1 MRNKFMLK
9 IKYFFKKNAYTLSV
23 IFCVVL
29 AVTMISVTAMTYLS
43 DEEQTLPVISVVDDS
58 TPVDS
63 GNVVVFDMP
72 VKDVKILRE
81 YAENHLVE
89 DKTTGDW
96 KVHQAIDFA
105 GSEGTDVFA
114 VYDGTVESVDESM
127 MDGLCITIDHG
138 GGLKTTYKCLS
149 SDAEVKSGDKVKK
162 GQKIGTISTNL
173 TEKADG
179 AHLHFE
185 LRKDGELVDSS
196 GYFSDLNK

>member
-1 MRNKFMLK
+1 MLK

-23 IFCVVL
+23 LFCVVL

-43 DEEQTLPVISVVDDS
+43 DEEQSLPVISVVEDALE
-58 TPVDS
+58 PVDS

-149 SDAEVKSGDKVKK
+149 SDAKVKSGDKVKK